1 LTWQTLDATQYGCQ
15 AASLSALYR
24 LASLIAPG
32 KHYDILHAHFGPVAN
47 SFRFARSLW
56 RAPLVATFHGY
67 DFCVVPREEGPK
79 VYHPLFRTVDA
90 VTVNSEYTRAKVIEL
105 GCAAERIHR
114 LHVGL
119 NLDQFCFRD
128 RVRLPAEPV
137 RLLSVGRLVEKKGLE
152 YAIRALA
159 SVREHYPDLQYDII
173 GDGPLHSSLQQLT
186 QQLGLGQNVVLH
198 GARDSLF
205 VQERM
210 AAAHLFILPSV
221 TAADGDQEGTP
232 VSLMEAQA
240 SGLPVLSTRHSGI
253 PEVVLDGVS
262 GFLLPERDVEGLA
275 QKLVYLIEH
284 PEVCRAMGARG
295 RQHVESQFDIRKLNE
310 ELTAI
315 YEQTVARF
323 DAREKSPHR

>member
-1 LTWQTLDATQYGCQ
+1 
-15 AASLSALYR
+15 
-24 LASLIAPG
+24 
-32 KHYDILHAHFGPVAN
+32 
-47 SFRFARSLW
+47 
-56 RAPLVATFHGY
+56 
-67 DFCVVPREEGPK
+67 
-79 VYHPLFRTVDA
+79 
-90 VTVNSEYTRAKVIEL
+90 
-105 GCAAERIHR
+105 
-114 LHVGL
+114 
-119 NLDQFCFRD
+119 
-128 RVRLPAEPV
+128 
-137 RLLSVGRLVEKKGLE
+137 
-152 YAIRALA
+152 
-159 SVREHYPDLQYDII
+159 
-173 GDGPLHSSLQQLT
+173 LHSSLQQLT